1 MAKAKRKK
9 QRAIVDHDLP
19 IAQSA
24 GRDIQRAGRGYRF
37 APMIDTMHR
46 TGQLCESD
54 WIALSY
60 YRDQAA
66 IADRS
71 PVKSC
76 LDNSI
81 SGGGD
86 IGPSVTI
93 LSAQLET
100 ARIERDMGQLWKL
113 ARRVAVDDW
122 SLSRWCIEKHGG
134 RDEYDS
140 ATKRTVIRPIGKTRV
155 MAEALMELR
164 TAARR
169 IVR

>member
-1 MAKAKRKK
+1 MAKAKRKR
-9 QRAIVDHDLP
+9 QRAVIDHDLP
-19 IAQSA
+19 TAQSA
-24 GRDIQRAGRGYRF
+24 GRDIQRAGKGYRF
-37 APMIDTMHR
+37 RPMIDTMHEM
-46 TGQLCESD
+46 GKLCHAD

-76 LDNSI
+76 LDDSV
-81 SGGGD
+81 GGGD

-93 LSAQLET
+93 LSAELET

-134 RDEYDS
+134 RERVGPKGNII
-140 ATKRTVIRPIGKTRV
+140 AIVPFAEKRN
-155 MAEALMELR
+155 MAVALMELR
-164 TAARR
+164 MAARR
-169 IVR
+169 IAR

>member
-1 MAKAKRKK
+1 MAKAKRK
-9 QRAIVDHDLP
+9 RAKAVIDHDLP

-37 APMIDTMHR
+37 APMIDTMHKQ
-46 TGQLCESD
+46 GQLCESD
-54 WIALSY
+54 WLALSY

-76 LDNSI
+76 LDNSV
-81 SGGGD
+81 GGGD
-86 IGPSVTI
+86 IGPSVAV
-93 LSAQLET
+93 LSAQMET
-100 ARIERDMGQLWKL
+100 ARIERDMGKQSRI
-113 ARRVAVDDW
+113 ARKVAVDDW

-134 RDEYDS
+134 RERIDGKGKVIAIVPNAE
-140 ATKRTVIRPIGKTRV
+140 KRN
-155 MAEALMELR
+155 MAEALFELR
-164 TAARR
+164 TAPRR